1 MGLHHCPNREQNC
14 NQYLIGAPTRKWYT
28 CIVCVGNLCPIGALT
43 RILFWATCEF
53 PAGNDYYTCVNVDS
67 RIGAPI
73 QFHMVSMWV
82 CVDIKVIL
90 GHRFSSMATI
100 FAPMTCFVTGTIS
113 EDQTDSESAI
123 ESCVYITSQLVL
135 ISPCLHRLKTT
146 STIAL
151 WRQWDCAKA
160 LSWVG
165 TVQDKSRA
173 AEAANAEMVAKLLTA
188 EASLSE
194 AREEILVL

>member
-1 MGLHHCPNREQNC
+1 MQRF
-14 NQYLIGAPTRKWYT
+14 
-28 CIVCVGNLCPIGALT
+28 
-43 RILFWATCEF
+43 LFWGLVISIHVWMWITASGHRSNFTWFQCE
-53 PAGNDYYTCVNVDS
+53 YV
-67 RIGAPI
+67 
-73 QFHMVSMWV
+73 
-82 CVDIKVIL
+82 KVIL
-90 GHRFSSMATI
+90 DRGTDSVRCRQYLHQWHSYSLSL
-100 FAPMTCFVTGTIS
+100 GTIS
-113 EDQTDSESAI
+113 EDQTHSESAI

-165 TVQDKSRA
+165 TVQDTKSRA